1 MGRVSQSGYDI
12 TPLPSA
18 RVKELASTLD
28 AESYRITQQQGT
40 ERPFCGT
47 LLDNKLEGV
56 YHCIVCDLPL
66 FSSEHK
72 FTSGT
77 GWPSFFQPFDP
88 DHVSERKDTSHG
100 MARTEITC
108 ARCGAHLGHV
118 FDDGPPPTG
127 RRHCLNSASL
137 KFHAEPPNEPTTD

>member
-1 MGRVSQSGYDI
+1 MNRTSQSGHDI
-12 TPLPSA
+12 TPLPA
-18 RVKELASTLD
+18 ERVRELATKLVP
-28 AESYRITQQQGT
+28 ESYRITQQHGT
-40 ERPFCGT
+40 ERPYCGT
-47 LLDNKLEGV
+47 LLDNKTEGV

-88 DHVSERKDTSHG
+88 DHVSEHRDTSHG
-100 MARTEITC
+100 MSRTEIRC

-137 KFHAEPPNEPTTD
+137 RFVAAG